1 MPTADR
7 RLPLAGVRVLDMTR
21 FVAGPFCTSLLADQG
36 AEVVKLERPEGEE
49 NRVLGPMVSDE
60 HGGPVSSYFLRFAK
74 NKKSICLDLKRPE
87 AWPVLR
93 ALLEHA
99 DVLVENFRPGVLERM
114 GLDWPS
120 LQALNE
126 RLIYCTI
133 TGFGYENSPL
143 RERGAFTP
151 VVEAMAAAMIYHTPD
166 AAPTIAGYPV
176 GDIFPAALAAAGISM
191 ALFRREADG
200 QGARIDMAMFDGM
213 LAMNERA
220 VGVSSMLGRDLL
232 PGIRADIGA
241 APSGVFPAKDGFV
254 SIAVVGEVVWA
265 RFCRLLE
272 RPDWAADERFGSGP
286 ARSEHLDELAAFVTQ
301 WLSTRT
307 RSEAVEL
314 LTGAGVPAGEV
325 ARPSEIGASEQ
336 AKARDMIIQYPAY
349 EGFVPT
355 VTGNPIRFAGEQRR
369 GAGPAP
375 VAGQHTAEI
384 LHEWG
389 RLDPADIESLLRE
402 GVAIQRDE
410 GGAR

>member
-1 MPTADR
+1 MPTAER
-7 RLPLAGVRVLDMTR
+7 RLPLEGVRVLDMTR

-36 AEVVKLERPEGEE
+36 AEVVKLERPGGEE

-87 AWPVLR
+87 TAPVLR
-93 ALLEHA
+93 TLLTHA

-120 LQALNE
+120 LQALNG

-191 ALFRREADG
+191 ALFRRESDG

-220 VGVSSMLGRDLL
+220 IGLSTMLGRDLL

-254 SIAVVGEVVWA
+254 SISVVGEVVWE
-265 RFCRLLE
+265 RFCRVLD
-272 RPDWAADERFGSGP
+272 RPDWAADQRLTSGP
-286 ARSEHLDELAAFVTQ
+286 ARSEHEEELAGFVAE
-301 WLSTRT
+301 WLSGRT
-307 RSEAVEL
+307 RGEAVEL
-314 LTGAGVPAGEV
+314 LAAAGVPAAAV
-325 ARPSEIGASEQ
+325 ARPSEIPSSAQ
-336 AKARDMIIQYPAY
+336 ARARDMIVEYPAY
-349 EGFVPT
+349 EGFTPT
-355 VTGNPIRFAGEQRR
+355 VTGNPIRFAGERR
-369 GAGPAP
+369 RPAGPAP
-375 VAGQHTAEI
+375 MAGEHTAAI
-384 LHEWG
+384 LREWG
-389 RLDPADIESLLRE
+389 GLEPAEVESLLRA
-402 GVAIQRDE
+402 GVAVQRE
-410 GGAR
+410 A

>member
-7 RLPLAGVRVLDMTR
+7 RLPLEGVRVLDMTR

-87 AWPVLR
+87 AGPVLR
-93 ALLEHA
+93 ALLTHS

-120 LQALNE
+120 LQAINE

-191 ALFRREADG
+191 ALYRREADG

-220 VGVSSMLGRDLL
+220 IGLSTMLGRDLL

-254 SIAVVGEVVWA
+254 SISVVGEVVWA
-265 RFCRLLE
+265 RFCRVLD
-272 RPDWAADERFGSGP
+272 RPDWAADQRLTSGP
-286 ARSEHLDELAAFVTQ
+286 ARSAHEEELAAVVTE
-301 WLSTRT
+301 WLSGRT
-307 RSEAVEL
+307 RGEAVEL
-314 LTGAGVPAGEV
+314 LTAGGVPAAEV
-325 ARPSEIGASEQ
+325 ARPGEITSSAQ
-336 AKARDMIIQYPAY
+336 ARARDMIVQYPAY
-349 EGFVPT
+349 EGFTPT
-355 VTGNPIRFAGEQRR
+355 VTGNPIRFAGEDRR
-369 GAGPAP
+369 PAGPAP
-375 VAGQHTAEI
+375 AAGEHTAEI
-384 LHEWG
+384 LREWAG
-389 RLDPADIESLLRE
+389 LEPAEVESLLTA
-402 GVAIQRDE
+402 GVAVQRD
-410 GGAR
+410 AR

>member
-49 NRVLGPMVSDE
+49 NRTLGPMVGDE
-60 HGGPVSSYFLRFAK
+60 HSGPLSSYFLRFAK

-87 AWPVLR
+87 AGPVLR
-93 ALLEHA
+93 ALLRHA

-114 GLDWPS
+114 GLDWPG
-120 LQALNE
+120 LQALNQ

-176 GDIFPAALAAAGISM
+176 GDIFPAALATAGIAM
-191 ALFRREADG
+191 ALYRRESDG
-200 QGARIDMAMFDGM
+200 QGARIDMAMLDGM

-220 VGVSSMLGRDLL
+220 VGLSAMLGRDLL
-232 PGIRADIGA
+232 PGVRADIGA

-254 SIAVVGEVVWA
+254 SISVVGEVVWE
-265 RFCRLLE
+265 RFCRVLD
-272 RPDWAADERFGSGP
+272 RPDWAADERLGSGP
-286 ARSEHLDELAAFVTQ
+286 ARTEHLDELAAVVTQ
-301 WLSTRT
+301 WLSGRT
-307 RSEAVEL
+307 RAEAVEL
-314 LTGAGVPAGEV
+314 LVAAGVPAAEV
-325 ARPSEIGASEQ
+325 ARPSEIISSPQ
-336 AKARDMIIQYPAY
+336 ARARDMIINYPAY

-355 VTGNPIRFAGEQRR
+355 VTGNPIRFAGERR
-369 GAGPAP
+369 QEAGPAP
-375 VAGQHTAEI
+375 VAGQHTADI
-384 LHEWG
+384 LRDWAG
-389 RLDPADIESLLRE
+389 LQAGDIDSLLRS
-402 GVAIQRDE
+402 GVAVQRD
-410 GGAR
+410 AA